1 MAACDGQAVLTVLV
15 PGNPDQNTGG
25 YRYVG
30 RVVSALN
37 EAGHR
42 ARVIGVDGQF
52 PYPDAKALAA
62 VDEQLAGLA
71 DGAMVILDGL
81 TMGGMPEVIERHA
94 ERLTLVALVHH
105 PLADETG
112 LEPDQ
117 QAWFFRSEQ
126 RALAAVRGVVA
137 TSDYTAARLADF
149 GVPVNRVR
157 VARPGVDALPTD
169 HPGAASETESDSATL
184 ELLCVAHLSP
194 RKAQLQLVEALAGLT
209 RSPWHCT
216 LIGSDQ
222 RDAEY
227 GARVVEAVAS
237 RGLQGRITVAG
248 ELDSRAVEEAYRHA
262 DLFVFPSLYEGYGM
276 AIDEALAA
284 GLPVVTSDGGALS
297 RVAGAPGVRTYPAGD
312 TDALAGVLNELLA
325 QPARLGALRRDLEA
339 APGGVQ
345 TWEHTAEAFTQALAE
360 LIGERDA
367 TLFDADWLALRE
379 PADHRARDRALTEQL
394 TGWMTRLYRA
404 DHARAPI
411 AIADLGSG
419 GGSNARYLSPR
430 IGVPQHWTLL
440 DQDAELMRIAE
451 ARLASLNVPLTPVI
465 ADLTPETLAQHLP
478 MDAEVISASA
488 LIDLVSRDWLEA
500 LVVTAVE
507 RNAAVFVVL
516 SYDGHFNLAPEH
528 PDDGLIREL
537 VNEHQHGNKGA
548 GAALGPG
555 ATTVLQQLLETH
567 GYRISTGHSPW
578 QLEGGDAE
586 LQIAL
591 MDGWC
596 AAATEQAPAMA
607 ERIRGWRNDRRQQAG
622 RGELAVFV
630 GHRDLLALPPG
641 ARRG

>member
-1 MAACDGQAVLTVLV
+1 MAAFDGSAVLTVLV
-15 PGNPDQNTGG
+15 PGDPDQNTGG

-37 EAGHR
+37 DSGHR
-42 ARVIGVDGQF
+42 ARVVGVDGRF
-52 PYPDAKALAA
+52 PCPDDTALAA
-62 VDEQLAGLA
+62 VDEQLAQMA
-71 DGAMVILDGL
+71 DGAVVILDGL

-94 ERLTLVALVHH
+94 ERLNLVALVHH

-117 QAWFFRSEQ
+117 QALFFRSEQ

-149 GVPVNRVR
+149 GVPAKRVR

-169 HPGAASETESDSATL
+169 HSGAASDTDGDSATV

-194 RKAQLQLVEALAGLT
+194 RKAQLQLVEALAGLA

-222 RDAEY
+222 RHAEY
-227 GARVVEAVAS
+227 AARVTEAVVS
-237 RGLQGRITVAG
+237 LGLQSRITVAG
-248 ELDSRAVEEAYRHA
+248 ELDSREVEQAYRCA

-297 RVAGAPGVRTYPAGD
+297 RVTGTPGVRTYPADD
-312 TDALAGVLNELLA
+312 TDALTGLLSELLG
-325 QPARLGALRRDLEA
+325 QPERLVALRRDLESA
-339 APGGVQ
+339 STSVQ
-345 TWEHTAEAFTQALAE
+345 TWEHTAEAFVQALAE
-360 LIGERDA
+360 LTGERDA
-367 TLFDADWLALRE
+367 TLFDATWLALRE

-394 TGWMTRLYRA
+394 AGWMTRRYQA
-404 DHARAPI
+404 DQDRAPI

-440 DQDAELMRIAE
+440 DQDAELMGIAE
-451 ARLASLNVPLTPVI
+451 ARLASLDVPLKPVI
-465 ADLTPETLAQHLP
+465 ADLMPETLAQYLP

-500 LVVTAVE
+500 LAAAAAE
-507 RNAAVFVVL
+507 RNATVFVVL
-516 SYDGHFNLAPEH
+516 SYDGHFSLVPEH
-528 PDDGLIREL
+528 PDDGLIRQL

-555 ATTVLQQLLETH
+555 ATAVLQQLLEVH
-567 GYRISTGHSPW
+567 GYRVSTGYSPW
-578 QLEGGDAE
+578 QLEGSDAE
-586 LQIAL
+586 LQLAL

-607 ERIRGWRNDRRQQAG
+607 ERIRGWLNDRRHQAE
-622 RGELAVFV
+622 RGELAVQV
-630 GHRDLLALPPG
+630 GHQDLLAFPSG
-641 ARRG
+641 ASGG